1 MKRLTRISRNAALA
15 VLGATLLSA
24 PLAAQTLRV
33 GLQEDPD
40 VLDPHEAR
48 TFVGR
53 IVFQSLCE
61 KLVDVDTQLKFVP
74 RLATSWSFSEDGK
87 TMTMKLRAGAKFHDG
102 TAIDAA
108 AVKANIER
116 AKTIPT
122 SRRKSELKSV
132 ERVDVI
138 DPLTVAFRL
147 SAPDAPLLAQLS
159 DRAGMM
165 LSPASF
171 SQPVGAKPICSG
183 PYKFVERVQNDRI
196 VLEKFAEHWEH
207 DRYAF
212 DRVVFRMIP
221 DTTVRL
227 ANLRSGQL
235 DMLERLAPSDVKS
248 AKADA
253 SLAVASAIGLGY
265 QGLTINVGNGENAKT
280 PMGQDR
286 RVREALSL
294 AIDREAISKVVFEG
308 LYPPAI
314 QPFPPASPYFDKD
327 FPVPQR
333 DVAKAKALLAAAGHP
348 KFSFELMVANNPVQ
362 QQLAQV
368 IQAMAA
374 EAGFDIKIRAM
385 EFASQLK
392 DAERGQVP
400 GEPDRLVGTG
410 RPRWQRPPVR
420 DHGRRHQ
427 RREVLEPEGRPG
439 TQCCTPGLRSG
450 QAQGALR
457 RGRGL
462 PARRPAARLPLLP
475 ALDLGHVEQGAGLHA
490 ESRRDDPAGRREACE
505 VIAASGQPGPARA
518 AVAGARQ
525 IRRAVTARA
534 RNGSQH
540 WDR

>member
-1 MKRLTRISRNAALA
+1 MTTMIGFSRNAALA
-15 VLGATLLSA
+15 ALGATLLCA
-24 PLAAQTLRV
+24 PLAAQTLRI

-102 TAIDAA
+102 SAIDAA
-108 AVKANIER
+108 AIKANIER

-122 SRRKSELKSV
+122 SRRKSELTSV
-132 ERVDVI
+132 DRVDVV

-147 SAPDAPLLAQLS
+147 KDADAPLLAQLS

-165 LSPASF
+165 VSPASF
-171 SQPVGAKPICSG
+171 SQPVGPKPICSG

-196 VLEKFAEHWEH
+196 VLEKFAEHWER
-207 DRYAF
+207 DRFAF
-212 DRVVFRMIP
+212 DRIVFRMIP

-235 DMLERLAPSDVKS
+235 DLLERLAPSDVKS

-253 SLAVASAIGLGY
+253 SLAVASAVGLGY
-265 QGLTINVGNGENAKT
+265 QGLTINVGNGDMAKT
-280 PMGQDR
+280 PIGQDR

-294 AIDREAISKVVFEG
+294 AIDRETISKVVFEG

-327 FPVPQR
+327 FPVPAR
-333 DVAKAKALLAAAGHP
+333 DVAKARALLQAAGHP
-348 KFSFELMVANNPVQ
+348 RFAFELMVANNPVQ

-374 EAGFDIKIRAM
+374 EAGFDVKIRAM

-392 DAERGQVP
+392 DQSAGKYQVSQVGWSGRVDPDGNLHQFVTTGGGINDAKYSHPKVDAE
-400 GEPDRLVGTG
+400 LN
-410 RPRWQRPPVR
+410 
-420 DHGRRHQ
+420 
-427 RREVLEPEGRPG
+427 
-439 TQCCTPGLRSG
+439 
-450 QAQGALR
+450 A
-457 RGRGL
+457 
-462 PARRPAARLPLLP
+462 ARRVYDSAKRKAHYDAAEIQLRTDLPLIYLYYQP
-475 ALDLGHVEQGAGLHA
+475 WIWAMSSKLQGFTPSPDGMIRLGGVKL
-490 ESRRDDPAGRREACE
+490 
-505 VIAASGQPGPARA
+505 AR
-518 AVAGARQ
+518 
-525 IRRAVTARA
+525 
-534 RNGSQH
+534 
-540 WDR
+540 